1 MIYKNMD
8 TFIPSTKRR
17 IINGT
22 FMNNYRNRFNESCF
36 RRFLNRFDKRIMNRF
51 VGRNTDTTGN
61 NL

>member
-8 TFIPSTKRR
+8 TFIPSTKRG

-22 FMNNYRNRFNESCF
+22 FMNNFSNRFNESYF
-36 RRFLNRFDKRIMNRF
+36 RRFLSRFDKRIMNRF
-51 VGRNTDTTGN
+51 VGRNNDTTEN